1 MSYEVARLDDIE
13 VVNDGRCPWRPV
25 RHTLGITSFGVNSWT
40 GVNEGDR
47 IVNEHDEAN
56 EDEEL
61 YVVLE
66 GRARFEIDGE
76 NVNTPKG
83 SLVFVPPG
91 VKRTA
96 FADEA
101 QTTIL
106 VIGAPPGRAYE
117 PGGWEV
123 WMPLNELYQKGE
135 YAEAGDRG
143 REVVEANPQYAV
155 PLYNLAC
162 CESLAG
168 RPDDAI
174 EHLRAAMAVSDRV
187 KEYARGDTDLDPIRD
202 DPRFAEI
209 VGV

>member
-76 NVNTPKG
+76 NVDAPKG

-135 YAEAGDRG
+135 YAEAADRG